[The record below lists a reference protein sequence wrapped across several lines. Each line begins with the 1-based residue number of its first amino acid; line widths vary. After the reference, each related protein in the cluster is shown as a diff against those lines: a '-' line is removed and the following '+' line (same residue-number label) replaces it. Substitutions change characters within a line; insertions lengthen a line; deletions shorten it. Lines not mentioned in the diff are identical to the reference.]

1 MDRQAYESTSVHRL
15 THSEVTSVARQPQ
28 GKKKLFS
35 APHLWK
41 AISPPIACRTHPR
54 NRISTTHPP
63 LTMSRH
69 ARPKSRPEM
78 KSYPKIYVCSAHFG
92 KYFGNTFCG
101 NTISV

>member
-1 MDRQAYESTSVHRL
+1 MGRQAYESTSVHRL
-15 THSEVTSVARQPQ
+15 TQSEVTSVARTPQ

-35 APHLWK
+35 APLWK
-41 AISPPIACRTHPR
+41 AISPPIAAQAHPR

-78 KSYPKIYVCSAHFG
+78 KSYPKIYVCSPHFG
-92 KYFGNTFCG
+92 KYFGNMFCG